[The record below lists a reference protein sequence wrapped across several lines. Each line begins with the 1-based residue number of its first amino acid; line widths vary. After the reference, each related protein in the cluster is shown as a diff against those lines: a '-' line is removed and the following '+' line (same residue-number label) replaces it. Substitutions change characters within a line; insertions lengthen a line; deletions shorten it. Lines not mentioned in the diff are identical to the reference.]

1 MPELDINASAD
12 EVARLFNQG
21 QAREAS
27 MRLDALRQDQSLLVQ
42 EALDRSVASR
52 AAERI
57 DALQRPGGLPATD
70 ASTVGPVITRLE
82 AARNAPRFPGAE
94 ETRDLSQAQ
103 QHDIY
108 ASIVET
114 RGDDAAHQALAT
126 QDRVILGL
134 RNENRTTQGR
144 DPVTRE
150 VDSRGTGVYD
160 DRIVVLWRAADGARH
175 AREFNQATTEPTAQ
189 YDGHAK
195 TTPRSEGF
203 AQVAVRQ
210 KTEGEDVNRDNVRDL
225 GRLAEG
231 TTEMGRTTHPLRNHP
246 DEFALRP
253 TDAAVA
259 NGQHRVERDSN
270 GDGWF
275 DARDTHGV
283 QDLNNTFKIHRGSGR
298 NTDSAG
304 CQTIGGNEYDTFVS
318 TVRGTPGQDRWQ
330 YVLTSV
336 TPTQTLQQ
344 NQEQENL
351 PTATIADPRAP
362 GHPDHALQQQ
372 ISGHLT
378 ALGGRYAQ
386 HADSYSLALLYDA
399 KANGTTRVDN
409 VVPSNAIGTQVEGA
423 RIFLVQGQN
432 NDPAALRVAS
442 EAATIAATPVE
453 RSLQRLHQQQQTAAE
468 TQGQGQAQQQ
478 QEQHQQPTMGGR

>member
-21 QAREAS
+21 QTREAS
-27 MRLDALRQDQSLLVQ
+27 MRLDALRQDQSLLVK

-82 AARNAPRFPGAE
+82 ASRNAPRFPGAE

-114 RGDDAAHQALAT
+114 RGDDAAHQVLAT

-134 RNENRTTQGR
+134 RNENRTTQGT
-144 DPVTRE
+144 DSQTG
-150 VDSRGTGVYD
+150 DTNSRGTGVYD
-160 DRIVVLWRAADGARH
+160 DRIVVLWRASDGTRH
-175 AREFNQATTEPTAQ
+175 AREFNDVTTEPTAQ

-195 TTPRSEGF
+195 TTPRSQGYE
-203 AQVAVRQ
+203 QVMTKAR
-210 KTEGEDVNRDNVRDL
+210 TEGEDVNLDGVRDL
-225 GRLAEG
+225 GRMAEG
-231 TTEMGRTTHPLRNHP
+231 TTEMGRATHPRRGHP

-259 NGQHRVERDSN
+259 NGSRRVERDSN

-275 DARDTHGV
+275 DARDTQGV

-304 CQTIGGNEYDTFVS
+304 CQTIGGNDYDTFVS
-318 TVRGTPGQDRWQ
+318 TVRGTHGQDRWQ

-336 TPTQTLQQ
+336 APTQTLQQ
-344 NQEQENL
+344 NQERQNFQ
-351 PTATIADPRAP
+351 PATTPDPRAP
-362 GHPDHALQQQ
+362 GHPDHGLQQQ

-386 HADSYSLALLYDA
+386 NADSYSLALLYEA
-399 KANGTTRVDN
+399 KANGMTRVDN
-409 VVPSNAIGTQVEGA
+409 LVPSNATGTQTEGT

-432 NDPAALRVAS
+432 NDPAALRVVS
-442 EAATIAATPVE
+442 ETATIAATPVE
-453 RSLQRLHQQQQTAAE
+453 TSLQRLHQQQQTASEA
-468 TQGQGQAQQQ
+468 QGQQQ
-478 QEQHQQPTMGGR
+478 QQQQQQQPAIGGR